1 MEKTHNEKT
10 REQLEKELEIVEKL
24 QDAIRGQGGREM
36 LLLRNNLYWLWRD
49 LSAKIGNGNPAGADP
64 ETNIGDHR
72 MKTNRTQ
79 EQKDQEIFL
88 IDNLINVISTMK
100 RGTRGSQFRGQGL
113 RLSSL
118 RYYELEPSCTCH
130 RCN

>member
-49 LSAKIGNGNPAGADP
+49 LSAKIGNGNPASQQRHSNSALSNSK
-64 ETNIGDHR
+64 TIIGDQNEDKPNSTTERARTLSDPKLGVSHLHDAQR
-72 MKTNRTQ
+72 ASRLQIQRAGSKTA
-79 EQKDQEIFL
+79 
-88 IDNLINVISTMK
+88 
-100 RGTRGSQFRGQGL
+100 
-113 RLSSL
+113 LS
-118 RYYELEPSCTCH
+118 
-130 RCN
+130 

>member
-36 LLLRNNLYWLWRD
+36 LFLRNNLYWLWRD
-49 LSAKIGNGNPAGADP
+49 LSAKIGNGNSAGADP

-72 MKTNRTQ
+72 MEKQTQ
-79 EQKDQEIFL
+79 QQKEQELFL
-88 IDNLINVISTMK
+88 IDNLINVIGTMK
-100 RGTRGSQFRGQGL
+100 RGTRGSQLRGAGR
-113 RLSSL
+113 RLASL
-118 RYYELEPSCTCH
+118 RYYELEPHCTCH

>member
-49 LSAKIGNGNPAGADP
+49 LSAKIGNGNPALANP
-64 ETNIGDHR
+64 ETIIGDHR
-72 MKTNRTQ
+72 MKKQTQ
-79 EQKDQEIFL
+79 HQKEQELFL
-88 IDNLINVISTMK
+88 IQNLEHLIFTMP
-100 RGTRGSQFRGQGL
+100 RGTRGSQFRGQGRRLLALEETL
-113 RLSSL
+113 R
-118 RYYELEPSCTCH
+118 
-130 RCN
+130 

>member
-72 MKTNRTQ
+72 MEKRTQ
-79 EQKDQEIFL
+79 DQRDQEIFL
-88 IDNLINVISTMK
+88 IDNLINVIGTMK

-118 RYYELEPSCTCH
+118 RYYELEPHCTCH

>member
-10 REQLEKELEIVEKL
+10 REQLEKELEIVVKL
-24 QDAIRGQGGREM
+24 LDAIRGQGGREM

-49 LSAKIGNGNPAGADP
+49 LSAKIGNGNPALADP

-79 EQKDQEIFL
+79 QQKDQERFL
-88 IDNLINVISTMK
+88 IKNLEHLIYTMP
-100 RGTRGSQFRGQGL
+100 RGHRGSKFRYQGR
-113 RLSSL
+113 RLL
-118 RYYELEPSCTCH
+118 GLLTTL
-130 RCN
+130 

>member
-10 REQLEKELEIVEKL
+10 REQLEKELEIVVKL
-24 QDAIRGQGGREM
+24 LDAIRGQGGREM

-49 LSAKIGNGNPAGADP
+49 LSAKIGNGNPAAADP
-64 ETNIGDHR
+64 KTNIGDHR
-72 MKTNRTQ
+72 MEKRTQ

-100 RGTRGSQFRGQGL
+100 RGTRGSQFRGQGR
-113 RLSSL
+113 RLGFL
-118 RYYELEPSCTCH
+118 RYEL
-130 RCN
+130 

>member
-10 REQLEKELEIVEKL
+10 REQLEKELEIVVKL
-24 QDAIRGQGGREM
+24 LDAIRGQGGREM

-79 EQKDQEIFL
+79 QQKEQEIFL
-88 IDNLINVISTMK
+88 IENLEHLIYTMP
-100 RGTRGSQFRGQGL
+100 RGHRGSKFRGQGR
-113 RLSSL
+113 RLL
-118 RYYELEPSCTCH
+118 GLLLTL
-130 RCN
+130 

>member
-49 LSAKIGNGNPAGADP
+49 LSAKIGNGNSAGADSK
-64 ETNIGDHR
+64 TNIGDHR
-72 MKTNRTQ
+72 MEKQTQ
-79 EQKDQEIFL
+79 NQRDQEIFL
-88 IDNLINVISTMK
+88 IDNLINVIDTMK
-100 RGTRGSQFRGQGL
+100 RGTRGSQLRGAGR
-113 RLSSL
+113 RLASL
-118 RYYELEPSCTCH
+118 RYYELEPHCTCH

>member
-49 LSAKIGNGNPAGADP
+49 LSAKIGNGNSASADS
-64 ETNIGDHR
+64 ETQNGDQR
-72 MKTNRTQ
+72 MEKQTQ
-79 EQKDQEIFL
+79 QQKEQELFL
-88 IDNLINVISTMK
+88 INNFIDLIGTMK
-100 RGTRGSQFRGQGL
+100 RGTRGSQFRGQGR
-113 RLSSL
+113 RLMGLEQSL
-118 RYYELEPSCTCH
+118 RFL
-130 RCN
+130 